1 MKIGEI
7 FSGSVRGLTSAGLG
21 VVQHPSG
28 RVVFI
33 EGVWLGEAGSFR
45 VTEKRGR
52 IGFASIETLEQ
63 TSDARVTPKCTYHGI
78 GSKSCGGCAW
88 QFVSYPAQLEAKQ
101 KRIDEAMH
109 RVDPRIASK
118 SILASAKEFGYRNRA
133 QLKTDGTRLGYVA
146 TKSHNLVDVDVCP
159 ILTDHNQA
167 LLTELRSE
175 LPNTAWKP
183 ARKHNWTTLNIDKT
197 ITVKES
203 VVNSRLPFLQGNDD
217 QNTTMKAW
225 LLSHLQQLDTNS
237 KVLELFSGSGN
248 FTEVIADCGF
258 SAIHAVEGDEFAVNN
273 LTKRG
278 LANVT
283 TQVCDLFS
291 DDSLRRLLKMHAD
304 TEVLVLD
311 PPRAGLKSRE
321 GLFTKKSKLR
331 HILYVSCDLATFTRD
346 LATFLE
352 NGFKVVELQPLDL
365 FPQTPHLELMCYLRK
380 K

>member
-197 ITVKES
+197 I
-203 VVNSRLPFLQGNDD
+203 LPVS
-217 QNTTMKAW
+217 TI
-225 LLSHLQQLDTNS
+225 HI
-237 KVLELFSGSGN
+237 
-248 FTEVIADCGF
+248 VIHHTIY
-258 SAIHAVEGDEFAVNN
+258 S
-273 LTKRG
+273 
-278 LANVT
+278 
-283 TQVCDLFS
+283 S
-291 DDSLRRLLKMHAD
+291 DITLW
-304 TEVLVLD
+304 
-311 PPRAGLKSRE
+311 
-321 GLFTKKSKLR
+321 
-331 HILYVSCDLATFTRD
+331 
-346 LATFLE
+346 
-352 NGFKVVELQPLDL
+352 
-365 FPQTPHLELMCYLRK
+365 
-380 K
+380 